1 MPPAHVRVG
10 LPLGWGVA
18 EMAPTFDD
26 LFRRPA
32 TDAELQ
38 PAAGDQVCRARVLY
52 HVERILVPHVD
63 DGGAD
68 LDAVGP
74 GTDCGK
80 QREGRRELLGKVMDA
95 KICAVRPELFR
106 GLGQFYR
113 LLKDVARGSRG
124 RLARCVPMA
133 KGEEADLFHGCR
145 WRLWRR

>member
-1 MPPAHVRVG
+1 MTAPHVRVG
-10 LPLGWGVA
+10 LPLAWGVA

-38 PAAGDQVCRARVLY
+38 PAVGDEVCRARVFD

-68 LDAVGP
+68 LDAVGRRAD
-74 GTDCGK
+74 GGK

-95 KICAVRPELFR
+95 KVGAVRPELFR

-113 LLKDVARGSRG
+113 LLKNVAR
-124 RLARCVPMA
+124 
-133 KGEEADLFHGCR
+133 
-145 WRLWRR
+145 